1 MCHEGKT
8 PKVNP
13 SQCLW
18 GDVMPLQSW
27 AVLSETIILH
37 ANTFHLIWEAQLTV
51 SLQMFKTPAMLIE
64 GVIVIVYNSVRSHFT
79 DLTHKL
85 RSVPPTD
92 TQNSTCTLSHTH
104 SHTSLLQS
112 WIMGCRF
119 EASCFKV
126 QHITARL
133 NLRDDGALM
142 ESGAACS
149 CLQSALDDYEAAFVF
164 AVLFFLIISI
174 HVVLYIFYIY
184 CLRNATERNCRRHR
198 TFTSHQEF
206 LVCDVLYVQ
215 NVHVVTSFWS
225 SEEKFSHRSVLL
237 PWQFGFSP
245 PCLEF
250 RWL

>member
-1 MCHEGKT
+1 
-8 PKVNP
+8 
-13 SQCLW
+13 
-18 GDVMPLQSW
+18 
-27 AVLSETIILH
+27 
-37 ANTFHLIWEAQLTV
+37 
-51 SLQMFKTPAMLIE
+51 MLIE

-149 CLQSALDDYEAAFVF
+149 CLQSAPAITRLLLSSLYCFFNYQHSCTFIYFFIFIVWEMQQRETAGGTEHLRVIRNSSFVMFYTYKTSMFLHRSDPRRKSSHTVVFCFHDSLGFHLHVWSLDDCKKSFQSTLHFIPPAF
-164 AVLFFLIISI
+164 
-174 HVVLYIFYIY
+174 H
-184 CLRNATERNCRRHR
+184 
-198 TFTSHQEF
+198 
-206 LVCDVLYVQ
+206 
-215 NVHVVTSFWS
+215 
-225 SEEKFSHRSVLL
+225 
-237 PWQFGFSP
+237 
-245 PCLEF
+245 
-250 RWL
+250 